1 MNRQSIPSSLR
12 YLQGEGGPLLP
23 VPVAYVQNTNG
34 TVSPVYVPRPHR
46 GGGGL
51 AGPPQHRYS
60 TGDISLMG
68 LQTVEEG
75 GEGGQA
81 RFSNSLGRRG
91 EREKVK
97 ERGRDFTVKSEEHS
111 NINKKMY

>member
-1 MNRQSIPSSLR
+1 MNMNLQSLSSLR

-23 VPVAYVQNTNG
+23 VPVAYVQNNNG

-46 GGGGL
+46 GGGGGGL
-51 AGPPQHRYS
+51 QGAHRYS

-91 EREKVK
+91 EREKEKVTTMK
-97 ERGRDFTVKSEEHS
+97 DL
-111 NINKKMY
+111 YL